1 MKSPGMPNVMFVDD
15 DQKHSAIN
23 TLNALQN
30 LLYLI
35 RLDASQPDRVLAY
48 VTQSDA
54 LLSMMQRQM
63 LTEDNP
69 N

>member
-1 MKSPGMPNVMFVDD
+1 MNHPGMPNVMFVDD

-35 RLDASQPDRVLAY
+35 RLDASHPDRVLNY
-48 VTQSDA
+48 VNESDT
-54 LLSMMQRQM
+54 LLSRMQRQM
-63 LTEDNP
+63 LPE
-69 N
+69 

>member
-1 MKSPGMPNVMFVDD
+1 MPNVMFVDD